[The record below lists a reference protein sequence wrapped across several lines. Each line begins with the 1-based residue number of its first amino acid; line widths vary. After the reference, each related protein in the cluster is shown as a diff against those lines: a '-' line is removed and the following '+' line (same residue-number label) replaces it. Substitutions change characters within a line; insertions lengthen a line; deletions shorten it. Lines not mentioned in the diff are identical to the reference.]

1 MSARSVL
8 TGEFFVFVSMLV
20 PVCAMHPEGDSPA
33 LENHS
38 AVWKIMG
45 SGRCIHR
52 SFTVK
57 CNRL

>member
-20 PVCAMHPEGDSPA
+20 PVYAMHPEGDSPA

-38 AVWKIMG
+38 AVSKILARALHSSSIYGEM
-45 SGRCIHR
+45 
-52 SFTVK
+52 
-57 CNRL
+57 